1 MVAIASSRSDLDT
14 LDRRIV
20 ALLREDGRRSYSE
33 MARTIGMSVAAVKR
47 RVGRLQD
54 DGVICGYTAQLDYA
68 RLGWTVQA
76 FVEVRY
82 TGRTSV
88 DDIIATASSVP
99 EVQSVY
105 AVAGELDALVQIRAR
120 DLPHM
125 QTVLDQ
131 LRRAGTVTGTRT
143 LMVLGSWSRS

>member
-1 MVAIASSRSDLDT
+1 MSGVSELDT

-20 ALLREDGRRSYSE
+20 ALLREDGRRSYSDI
-33 MARTIGMSVAAVKR
+33 ARTIGMSVAAVKR

-54 DGVICGYTAQLDYA
+54 DGVISGYTAQIDYA

-88 DDIIATASSVP
+88 DDIMATASSVP

-105 AVAGELDALVQIRAR
+105 VVAGELDALVQIRAR

-143 LMVLGSWSRS
+143 LMVLNSWSRT

>member
-1 MVAIASSRSDLDT
+1 MSGVNDLDT

-20 ALLREDGRRSYSE
+20 ALLREDGRRTYSD

-47 RVGRLQD
+47 RVARLQD
-54 DGVICGYTAQLDYA
+54 DGVISGYTAQIDYA

-88 DDIIATASSVP
+88 DDIVATASSVP

-105 AVAGELDALVQIRAR
+105 VVAGELDALVQIRAR

-125 QTVLDQ
+125 QTVVDQ

-143 LMVLGSWSRS
+143 LMVLNSWSRS